1 MDSNS
6 QSPCHARVGSIG
18 SGFSNVLVRGV
29 WYAFGIPS
37 LLATIVVIC
46 VVVFRIWYKSVD
58 YSGVSPPVIR
68 EKAMSWDMFD

>member
-6 QSPCHARVGSIG
+6 QSPYYARVGSIG

-37 LLATIVVIC
+37 
-46 VVVFRIWYKSVD
+46 
-58 YSGVSPPVIR
+58 
-68 EKAMSWDMFD
+68 